1 MVLFILLILIVLT
14 FIFIVL
20 GFKFSIWYFL
30 AYWLFCLL
38 STIFLLKKYKNP
50 YKLILLFGKKGSFKS
65 TFMVKQMLKYKRKGW
80 HIYSDIP
87 DLLVCGARIINADD
101 LEKFTPEAHSA
112 IFLDE
117 VGLTYDNRKFKTFKD
132 GVNQWYKFQRKYH
145 CVVYMNSQSFDI
157 DLKLRSLVDE
167 MYLCNGIGGV
177 CGVLRP
183 IKRTITLTEP
193 TGDAES
199 RIADKLEFRWIGRWK
214 FIWGPR
220 WFKYFDSFSAPHRDP
235 IPYSEVIA
243 DVRELRKKKIPLH
256 FSSHQHVSKRKRRD
270 AHRRDLAR
278 ESSVAIEK
286 Y

>member
-1 MVLFILLILIVLT
+1 MILIILTILIVLT
-14 FIFIVL
+14 LTFIIL
-20 GFKFSIWYFL
+20 GFTQSIWYFL
-30 AYWLFCLL
+30 GYWLFCLL
-38 STIFLLKKYKNP
+38 FTTFLLKKYRNP

-65 TFMVKQMLKYKRKGW
+65 TYMVKQMLKYQRKGW

-87 DLLVCGARIINADD
+87 DLLVMGARIIDPKD
-101 LEKFTPEAHSA
+101 LETFTPDAHSA
-112 IFLDE
+112 VFLDE

-132 GVNQWYKFQRKYH
+132 GVNEWYKFQRKYH
-145 CVVYMNSQSFDI
+145 CVVFMNSQSFDI

-193 TGDAES
+193 TGEAES
-199 RIADKLEFRWIGRWK
+199 RIADRLEFRWIGAWK

-220 WFKYFDSFSAPHRDP
+220 WFKYFDSFSAPHREP

-243 DVRELRKKKIPLH
+243 DVKSLSSKKVPIRFK
-256 FSSHQHVSKRKRRD
+256 K
-270 AHRRDLAR
+270 A
-278 ESSVAIEK
+278 
-286 Y
+286 